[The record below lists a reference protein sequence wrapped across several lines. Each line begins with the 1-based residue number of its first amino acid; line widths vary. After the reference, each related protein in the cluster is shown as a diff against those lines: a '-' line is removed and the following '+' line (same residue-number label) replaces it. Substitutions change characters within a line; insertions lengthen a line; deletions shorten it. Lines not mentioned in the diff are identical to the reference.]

1 MSDSSLP
8 RVLAVVVAHD
18 GAAWLHEALA
28 ALSVQTYPHIDVI
41 AVDNGSRDT
50 SRDILLDELGEG
62 AVLVAER
69 DLGFPAA
76 VSMALDAV
84 PHDAPYVLF
93 VHDDCMLDEDALA
106 RMVEAMEGDEQL
118 AIVGPKLVEWED
130 SRRLESVGLT
140 IDITGRMETG
150 LDPDERDQGQ
160 RDSTREVLFVPTAGM
175 LVRRSAYEQLGR
187 MDRRYHAFR
196 DDLDLCWRAHQAGW
210 TVEVVAEASA
220 RHVGGASNYIR
231 MGQTGVIGPR
241 YFAERNTLATL
252 LKNYSLLRLL
262 WVLPLFTVVGLAK
275 VAGFVATRRL
285 SDAFQTIRAW
295 AWNVMHLRQTW
306 RLRRRVQG
314 ERTRTDA
321 ELGHLFARIGPRL
334 RAYGEAI
341 GEWIAGDVS
350 RVEPVTDESDSPE
363 TFTHRVVAFLR
374 RNPVRVTAAV
384 LLAFAVAAGI
394 PLLASGVLRGGE
406 LATWPADGSAFTQNY
421 WAGWHDGGGVGTAE
435 APSPSMQ
442 LLAVFDRLAV
452 GSGWLAPR
460 LMLLLLPAAAWILAL
475 RAGRPITRRRS
486 PRLLGATLYVL
497 SPPAIAAVTTG
508 RIGALVVL
516 AALPGFAVAFS
527 ALQRR
532 DNAPGSAR
540 AVAGAGLAGAVMIAF
555 EPVTAI
561 VVVATIVVAT
571 AIALG
576 RRTGRWRAVVIRS
589 LLVAPITFL
598 LLFPWSLRLFGP
610 DSPITGGLL
619 PPGADA
625 EPVWRWLL
633 LTPSLE
639 GFPGIVAGVGLALA
653 AILGVVFGTPR
664 RPGLVLWATAA
675 YLGGTTSAWM
685 AGRAGAEAWTW
696 PGVPLLL
703 AGGAAAALLLVAAAG
718 VGQQLSQHDFGW
730 RQLGS
735 AVTATAVLVG
745 ILASCVSIVQQGWNH
760 YVIDDEPLPAFLA
773 AEAERDGGFRVLTLL
788 DQEQAIVW
796 DVTGPDGG
804 SMVSYGSALPPQWI
818 TSVQTA
824 LQEIISGSDPGAA
837 GRLALLS
844 IRYVVAPH
852 EDGAGRLSTLLD
864 GQLDLEP
871 RPSSSGRL
879 YRVATWL
886 PTGAW
891 VASADMSRLEARGEV
906 PPDITSRA
914 FAEIGPG
921 KWMGRAPDAGAIV
934 ISEVAESDWSVTA
947 LDGDLQARE
956 MEPVLGLVR
965 FTTQGN
971 SAVLVQHEGTP
982 ARRLLLAV
990 QLAALLLTISMLLRP
1005 PRAVLAADEPGPD
1018 EDASGTSSPPGDL
1031 AASEGE
1037 ADAEY
1042 GDART
1047 GVQA

>member
-18 GAAWLHEALA
+18 GAAWLPEALA

-41 AVDNGSRDT
+41 AVDNGSGDM

-84 PHDAPYVLF
+84 PEDAPYVLF
-93 VHDDCMLDEDALA
+93 VHDDCMLGEDALA
-106 RMVEAMEGDEQL
+106 RMVDAMEADEQL
-118 AIVGPKLVEWED
+118 AVVGPKLVEWD
-130 SRRLESVGLT
+130 DPRRLESVGLT

-160 RDSTREVLFVPTAGM
+160 RDSTREVLFVPTTAM
-175 LVRRSAYEQLGR
+175 LVRRAAYEQLGR
-187 MDRRYHAFR
+187 MDRRFHAFR

-252 LKNYSLLRLL
+252 LKNYSLLRLA
-262 WVLPLFTVVGLAK
+262 WVLPLFALVGLAK

-285 SDAFQTIRAW
+285 SDAFQTVRAW

-306 RLRRRVQG
+306 RLRQQVQRA
-314 ERTRTDA
+314 RTRSDG
-321 ELGHLFARIGPRL
+321 ELAHLFARIGPRL

-341 GEWIAGDVS
+341 GEWIAGDVA
-350 RVEPVTDESDSPE
+350 RLEPVTDESDSPE

-374 RNPVRVTAAV
+374 RNPVRVTAA
-384 LLAFAVAAGI
+384 LLLVFAVAAGI
-394 PLLASGVLRGGE
+394 PLLASGPLRGGE
-406 LATWPADGSAFTQNY
+406 LAAWPTDGSAFTENY
-421 WAGWHDGGGVGTAE
+421 WAGWHDAGGVGTSD

-442 LLAVFDRLAV
+442 LLAVFDRLAL
-452 GSGWLAPR
+452 GSAWLAPR
-460 LMLLLLPAAAWILAL
+460 LLLLLLPAVAWILAL
-475 RAGRPITRRRS
+475 RAGRPITKRRS

-555 EPVTAI
+555 EPVMAI
-561 VVVATIVVAT
+561 VVIATILIAAT
-571 AIALG
+571 IALA

-598 LLFPWSLRLFGP
+598 LLFPWSLRLLGP
-610 DSPITGGLL
+610 DSPVTGGLL
-619 PPGADA
+619 PPGAEA

-639 GFPGIVAGVGLALA
+639 GFPGIVAGVGLAVA
-653 AILGVVFGTPR
+653 AILGVVFGTQR
-664 RPGLVLWATAA
+664 RPGAVLWATAA
-675 YLGGTTSAWM
+675 YLGGTTSAWT
-685 AGRAGAEAWTW
+685 AGRAGGEAWTW

-703 AGGAAAALLLVAAAG
+703 AGGAAASLLLVAAAG
-718 VGQQLSQHDFGW
+718 VGRQLSQHDFGW

-735 AVTATAVLVG
+735 ATTATAVLVG
-745 ILASCVSIVQQGWNH
+745 IIASCVSIVQQDWSH
-760 YVIDDEPLPAFLA
+760 YAIDDEPLPAFLA
-773 AEAERDGGFRVLTLL
+773 SEAERDGGFRVLTLL
-788 DQEQAIVW
+788 DEEQAIEW
-796 DVTGPDGG
+796 DVTGTDGG
-804 SMVSYGSALPPQWI
+804 SMASYGSALPAEWVM
-818 TSVQTA
+818 SVQGA
-824 LQEIISGSDPGAA
+824 LQEIISGTDPGAA

-852 EDGAGRLSTLLD
+852 EDGSGRLSTLLD

-871 RPSSSGRL
+871 RPASSGRL
-879 YRVATWL
+879 YRVGTWL

-921 KWMGRAPDAGAIV
+921 KWMGRAPEPGAIV
-934 ISEVAESDWSVTA
+934 ISELAQSEWSVTA
-947 LDGDLQARE
+947 LDGDLQVGE
-956 MEPVLGLVR
+956 MEPVHGLVR

-982 ARRLLLAV
+982 ARRLLLIV

-1005 PRAVLAADEPGPD
+1005 PRAVLADEPGEGGETGDAAPPPD
-1018 EDASGTSSPPGDL
+1018 DGLADGEDA
-1031 AASEGE
+1031 E
-1037 ADAEY
+1037 ARVDADRPVV
-1042 GDART
+1042 DA
-1047 GVQA
+1047 